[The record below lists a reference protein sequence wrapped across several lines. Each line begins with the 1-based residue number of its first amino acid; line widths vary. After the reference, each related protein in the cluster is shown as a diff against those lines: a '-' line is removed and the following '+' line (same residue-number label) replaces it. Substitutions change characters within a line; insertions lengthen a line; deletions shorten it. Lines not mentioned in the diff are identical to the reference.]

1 MATLQQIDELVLG
14 VPTLFQRFRAARI
27 EAAWDILNEDP
38 STENHVD
45 RLAWANTVVS
55 DYVGGNIQS
64 EYRLFLSNA
73 TIQTSG
79 IASTDND
86 IQYVVNTFVDTWA
99 G

>member
-14 VPTLFQRFRAARI
+14 VPTLYQRFRAARI
-27 EAAWDILNEDP
+27 KAAWDIINEDP
-38 STENHVD
+38 GTTNHVD
-45 RLAWANTVVS
+45 RVTWANGIIE
-55 DYVGGNIQS
+55 DYEGDDIYS

-86 IQYVVNTFVDTWA
+86 IQYVVNSFVDTWA

>member
-27 EAAWDILNEDP
+27 KAAWDIINENP
-38 STENHVD
+38 ATANHAD
-45 RLAWANTVVS
+45 RLVWANAIIADYETS
-55 DYVGGNIQS
+55 DIQS
-64 EYRLFLSNA
+64 EYRLFLSNT

-86 IQYVVNTFVDTWA
+86 IQYVVNSFIDTWA